1 MTIDLPGIIN
11 VAMFAAIVG
20 AAVVYL
26 TAQSR
31 KTVHAETV
39 ELADTRGSKIEDL
52 EDEIQE
58 MKQHIFRL
66 DGQIELLL
74 SQRFDELTDGIADK
88 VADKVMKVINPE

>member
-1 MTIDLPGIIN
+1 MTIDLPGLIN

-39 ELADTRGSKIEDL
+39 ELADTRGEKID
-52 EDEIQE
+52 DQQAEINE
-58 MKQHIFRL
+58 LREHIFRL
-66 DGQIELLL
+66 DGQVELLM
-74 SQRFDELTDGIADK
+74 SQRFEDLTEGIADK
-88 VADKVMKVINPE
+88 VAEKVIQVIKE